1 MSHRAL
7 TDAKEGA
14 DYTKSMTARRCGSQG
29 TVVGGLVF
37 PGKNMSK
44 FPVPV
49 NVTVGK

>member
-7 TDAKEGA
+7 TDSKEGT
-14 DYTKSMTARRCGSQG
+14 DYVESMNARRCGSQG

-37 PGKNMSK
+37 PGKDMSK

-49 NVTVGK
+49 NVTI

>member
-44 FPVPV
+44 FQVPV
-49 NVTVGK
+49 NVAVGK